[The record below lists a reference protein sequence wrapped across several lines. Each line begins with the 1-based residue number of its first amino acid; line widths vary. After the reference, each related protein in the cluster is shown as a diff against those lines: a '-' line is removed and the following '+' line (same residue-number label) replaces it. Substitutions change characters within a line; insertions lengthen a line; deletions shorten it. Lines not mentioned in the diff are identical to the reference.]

1 MKTFVAFIFSRFLG
15 WGFRWDS
22 YVGRKIIVD
31 VFPVEIMVNIDKNI
45 WKLLPQ
51 SNLDKDY
58 TSPPPPGAH
67 VAQEVCD
74 PISFVDDWKGHFVE
88 DPEGDIR

>member
-1 MKTFVAFIFSRFLG
+1 MKTFVAFIFRRFLG
-15 WGFRWDS
+15 WGFRWDF

-31 VFPVEIMVNIDKNI
+31 VFPVEIMVNIGKNI
-45 WKLLPQ
+45 WKLMPP

-58 TSPPPPGAH
+58 TSPPGGH